1 MKKSSLLFILILISF
16 FGFAKDTLR
25 IISPDKRIQV
35 NVWSNDMLYY
45 EVLYDKKA
53 AIAPSIIDMEL
64 LNGIKLSNDLSVR
77 SSKQHSVNEIIISPV
92 PDKRRNI
99 PDVYNELHIQFRKNF
114 EVFFRVYNDGVAYR
128 ISSKIKDSITVKNET
143 AQFNFPFNDTVYYPQ
158 VHKREDAD
166 IFHTSFEELYRVTPL
181 DSIDNNS
188 IAFSPVLI
196 YSSRHPKIVIT
207 ESNLDDYPGMFLSG
221 NNNTSLH
228 GVFAPYPLEEQVV
241 EGDYPQRIVTK
252 RADYIARTNGTR
264 NFPWRVIILAKEDKE
279 LPSNDLVY
287 RLGSPSRLK
296 DVSWIQPGKCTDEWI
311 IDVNLFNVPFKSGV
325 NTASYKYYIDF
336 AKRFGFDRIL
346 MDAGWSDTKDL
357 FKINPNINMDSITAY
372 AKQQGIKISMWTLAM
387 TLDRQLDSALEQ
399 FKKWGVDF
407 IMTDFIDRDD
417 QKTVN
422 FYKRITEACAKANI
436 MIMFHGAYPA
446 KGFNRTYPNNITRE
460 GVLGSEYNAWSDKPT
475 PEHNLVIPFTRMLV
489 GPLDYEPGILDNA
502 TQAQFRPIWGKV
514 MSQGTR
520 CHQLAMFVVYDTPLP
535 IFSGNPS
542 QGYMEQGF
550 MEFLGSLPNT
560 WDETKILD
568 AKVSDYIITAKKKGD
583 DWYIAGM
590 TDWSSRDLVIPLD
603 FLEEGNYKA
612 TICRDGINAERYAS
626 DYILE
631 EKQLQKND
639 RLTIH
644 LAPGGGFLIRL
655 SK

>member
-542 QGYMEQGF
+542 QGYMEPAF